1 MSMNIFK
8 IFSKRGQRPPLAS
21 KKVASLC
28 FLSATPPPRGK
39 PLKPR
44 ESKKNHCQSAV
55 RI

>member
-1 MSMNIFK
+1 MG
-8 IFSKRGQRPPLAS
+8 RRPPLAP